1 MWLLVLLMWFLV
13 WAGGTYWYLFGKPS
27 PFSLESVRP
36 PGPLE
41 LDREKR
47 SKILKQGFRKE
58 KVPENLDA
66 IVIGSGIGGMT
77 AAATLAKLG
86 KRVLVLEQHDQAGGC
101 CHTFTE
107 KGFEF
112 DVGLHYIG
120 QLHENSLFKII
131 MDQITEGQLQFV
143 ELDKHFDTLVIGS
156 GEKIRKYTIYS
167 GKTEMEE
174 HLKAQ
179 FPDDTKAVEE
189 FFKIMKISASKTHLL
204 AALKLIPQWM
214 ALFLLKSG
222 IADLCSS
229 IFHLVGTN
237 ATAVANSLT
246 SNKDLHIIF
255 NYFFYGVPPKQSSS
269 VINLLMLHH
278 YKRGAY
284 YPKGGASEIPFHIAK
299 VIQKYGGRVLVRAP
313 VNHILVNSKGAAY
326 DTTASARI
334 SACLVDISSWM
345 TAHQLKLNP
354 SKTELLIIP
363 GVTVK
368 KDQEDVEVQAPV
380 IISNCGV
387 FNTFQKLLPAHIQ
400 TKPEIQKRVN
410 MMRPGRGC
418 LLVFSGFDA
427 TQEGLGINST
437 NTWLFKSND
446 MDAMMDEF
454 FSMGKDE
461 APDNIPMMYLTFPS
475 AKDPT
480 SKIRHPGKSCM
491 TMLLMVKYEWF
502 EEWKD
507 APVRKRGDDYLAY
520 KMRFANNAFDW
531 ACSQFPKLRDKLVFQ
546 EVSTPLSNAH
556 YLGSYLGAMYSAEQN
571 LERFQ
576 VEAMARNRCDTPV
589 KNLFISGQ
597 DVFSSGIAGALHGG
611 LLCASTVLKHIV
623 YIDLLMLKKK
633 LKRKKAS
640 GADEQV
646 KKRL

>member
-1 MWLLVLLMWFLV
+1 MWLLVVVVCFLV
-13 WAGGTYWYLFGKPS
+13 WAVGTYWYLFGKPS
-27 PFSLESVRP
+27 PFSVESVRP

-41 LDREKR
+41 LDQKKR
-47 SKILKQGFRKE
+47 HKILKQGFRKE

-120 QLHENSLFKII
+120 QLHENSLFKIV

-143 ELDKHFDTLVIGS
+143 ELDKHIDTIVIGR
-156 GEKIRKYTIYS
+156 GEKSRKYTIYS

-174 HLKAQ
+174 HLKEQ

-189 FFKIMKISASKTHLL
+189 FFKIMKA
-204 AALKLIPQWM
+204 P
-214 ALFLLKSG
+214 
-222 IADLCSS
+222 
-229 IFHLVGTN
+229 
-237 ATAVANSLT
+237 
-246 SNKDLHIIF
+246 
-255 NYFFYGVPPKQSSS
+255 PPKESSC
-269 VINLLMLHH
+269 VINALLLHH

-284 YPKGGASEIPFHIAK
+284 YPKGGASEIPFHITK
-299 VIQKYGGRVLVRAP
+299 VIQKFGGRVLVRAP
-313 VNHILVNSKGAAY
+313 VNRILVDNKGAAY
-326 DTTASARI
+326 
-334 SACLVDISSWM
+334 
-345 TAHQLKLNP
+345 
-354 SKTELLIIP
+354 

-368 KDQEDVEVQAPV
+368 QDQEDVEVRAPV

-387 FNTFQKLLPAHIQ
+387 FSTFKKLLPSHIQ
-400 TKPEIQKRVN
+400 SKPEIQKRLN

-427 TQEGLGINST
+427 TQEELGINSN

-446 MDAMMDEF
+446 MDVMMDEF

-461 APDNIPMMYLTFPS
+461 APDNVPMIHFTFPS

-491 TMLLMVKYEWF
+491 TILTVVNYEWF

-507 APVRKRGDDYLAY
+507 TPVRKRGDDYLAY
-520 KMRFANNAFDW
+520 KMRFAHNLFDW
-531 ACSQFPKLRDKLVFQ
+531 ACSQYPKLRDKLVYQ
-546 EVSTPLSNAH
+546 EVSTPLSNTH
-556 YLGSYLGAMYSAEQN
+556 YLGRYLGAMYSAEHN

-576 VEAMARNRCDTPV
+576 AEAIARNRCDTPV

-597 DVFSSGIAGALHGG
+597 DVFSCGIEGALHGG

-633 LKRKKAS
+633 LKRKKARET
-640 GADEQV
+640 AERV
-646 KKRL
+646 KKLL

>member
-1 MWLLVLLMWFLV
+1 MWLLLLLVWFLI
-13 WAGGTYWYLFGKPS
+13 WAVGTYWYLFGKPS
-27 PFSLESVRP
+27 PFSLESLRP

-41 LDREKR
+41 LDQKKR
-47 SKILKQGFRKE
+47 DKILKQGFRKE
-58 KVPENLDA
+58 KIPENLDA

-120 QLHENSLFKII
+120 QLHENGLFKIT

-156 GEKIRKYTIYS
+156 GEKSRKYTIHS

-174 HLKAQ
+174 HLKEQ
-179 FPDDTKAVEE
+179 FPDDAKAVEE
-189 FFKIMKISASKTHLL
+189 FFKIMKISARKTPIL
-204 AALKLIPQWM
+204 AAIKLIPQWVT
-214 ALFLLKSG
+214 LFLLKSG
-222 IADLCSS
+222 IADLCTS
-229 IFHLVGTN
+229 IFRLVATN
-237 ATAVANSLT
+237 ATAVADNLT
-246 SNKDLHIIF
+246 SNKDLQLIF
-255 NYFFYGVPPKQSSS
+255 NYFFYGVPPKESSC
-269 VINLLMLHH
+269 VINALLLHH

-284 YPKGGASEIPFHIAK
+284 YPKGGASEIPFHITK
-299 VIQKYGGRVLVRAP
+299 VIQKFGGRVLVRAP
-313 VNHILVNSKGAAY
+313 VNRILVDNKGAAY
-326 DTTASARI
+326 
-334 SACLVDISSWM
+334 
-345 TAHQLKLNP
+345 
-354 SKTELLIIP
+354 

-368 KDQEDVEVQAPV
+368 KGQEDVEVRAPV

-387 FNTFQKLLPAHIQ
+387 FTTFQELLPSHIQ
-400 TKPEIQKRVN
+400 TKSEIQKRLN

-427 TQEGLGINST
+427 TQEELGINSS

-446 MDAMMDEF
+446 MDAMMDEY

-461 APDNIPMMYLTFPS
+461 APDNVPMMYFTFPS

-491 TMLLMVKYEWF
+491 TILTMVNYEWF

-507 APVRKRGDDYLAY
+507 TPVRKRGDDYLEY
-520 KMRFANNAFDW
+520 KMRFGNNLFDL
-531 ACSQFPKLRDKLVFQ
+531 ACSQYPKLRDKLVYQ
-546 EVSTPLSNAH
+546 EVSTPLSNTH
-556 YLGSYLGAMYSAEQN
+556 YLGRYLGAMYSAEHN

-576 VEAMARNRCDTPV
+576 AEALARNRCDTPV

-597 DVFSSGIAGALHGG
+597 DVFSCGIAGALHGG
-611 LLCASTVLKHIV
+611 LLCASTVLRHIV
-623 YIDLLMLKKK
+623 YIDLFMLKKK
-633 LKRKKAS
+633 LKRQNVRGTADRIKK
-640 GADEQV
+640 
-646 KKRL
+646 LL